1 MSASLRHFTT
11 VGDDHRKKWWQNKHH
26 ELEEHDEHQEDLE
39 QPKESAVQTQ
49 HPFTEAHSFRQALKW
64 LLSSHKF
71 QVAIICLVVIDALFV
86 LVELLLDLDI
96 IEPDHEHIAPRV
108 FHYMSLSI
116 LSFFLIELFFKLYAF
131 QAEFF
136 HHKFEVMDAIVIVV
150 SFIVDVVY
158 ISREDVFAAVGLLIL
173 LRLWRVARIINGI
186 IISIQL
192 RAEERINKLKE
203 EKKQLVD
210 QVAQLQQQIRDQEA
224 EIQRL
229 EHLLQQNKIF
239 PRK

>member
-26 ELEEHDEHQEDLE
+26 ELEEHDDHEHHEA
-39 QPKESAVQTQ
+39 PKETTVETP
-49 HPFTEAHSFRQALKW
+49 HPFTQAHSFRQALKW

-71 QVAIICLVVIDALFV
+71 QVAIICLVIIDALFV
-86 LVELLLDLDI
+86 LVELLLDLEI
-96 IEPDHEHIAPRV
+96 IEPDHDHIAPRV
-108 FHYMSLSI
+108 FHYLSVSI

-131 QAEFF
+131 QGEFF

-150 SFIVDVVY
+150 SFILDIIY
-158 ISREDVFAAVGLLIL
+158 ISREDVFTAVGLLIL

-186 IISIQL
+186 IISIQT
-192 RAEERINKLKE
+192 RAEERISKLKE
-203 EKKQLVD
+203 EKKQLTD
-210 QVAQLQQQIRDQEA
+210 QVTQLQQQNREQEA

-229 EHLLQQNKIF
+229 ANLLQQNKIF
-239 PRK
+239 PST